1 MKNIIIMGGSGHAK
15 TIIDIVE
22 RENRHRI
29 VGVLDPALHVGERL
43 LGHPV
48 LGGDGELPELVKR
61 YGIEGAIL
69 AIGENHQRAVL
80 AERLAIRHPDLPLVS
95 AVHPGAAI
103 GKGTTLGEGTVVM
116 AGAVIGP
123 DCRVGRLCVVNTL
136 ASLDHD
142 SFLEDF
148 ASLAPHAAT
157 GGNCRIG
164 RGAFLGMGAVVIH
177 GIRVGE
183 HALLGAGAVA
193 VRDVAALTLSLG
205 VPARVVRFRRADEPG
220 WHAGPGHSEA
230 GSG

>member
-29 VGVLDPALHVGERL
+29 VGVLDPAREVGERL
-43 LGHPV
+43 LGHVV
-48 LGGDGELPELVKR
+48 LGGDEDLPELVTR
-61 YGIEGAIL
+61 LGIEGAIL
-69 AIGENHQRAVL
+69 AIGGNHQRALL
-80 AERLAIRHPDLPLVS
+80 AERLAKQHPDLPLVS
-95 AVHPGAAI
+95 AVHPGAVI
-103 GKGTTLGEGTVVM
+103 GRGATLGAGTVVM

-123 DCRVGRLCVVNTL
+123 DCRVGRACIINTL

-142 SFLEDF
+142 SVMGDF
-148 ASLAPHAAT
+148 AALAPHAAT

-177 GIRVGE
+177 GLRVGE

-193 VRDVAALTLSLG
+193 VQDVPALSVSLG
-205 VPARVVRFRRADEPG
+205 VPARVVRARREEDPG
-220 WHAGPGHSEA
+220 L
-230 GSG
+230 